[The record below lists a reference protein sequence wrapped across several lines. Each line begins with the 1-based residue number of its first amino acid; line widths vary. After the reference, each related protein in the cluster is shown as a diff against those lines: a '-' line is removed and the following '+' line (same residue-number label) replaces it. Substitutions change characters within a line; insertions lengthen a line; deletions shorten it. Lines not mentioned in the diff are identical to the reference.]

1 MICPGLRSLCRS
13 RTSSPSSRAGGGRY
27 AGVAPS
33 GTALSAG
40 QVTALETAAGPLTER
55 GVIVAFDA
63 DPAGREATLRS
74 HGLLRAAG
82 AWPAAA
88 ALPDGQDPASLA
100 QHHGPDAL
108 RAVLDTAEPLADLVI
123 DERLAGWADRLP
135 WAEGQ
140 IGAARDAAQLI
151 ATFPPE
157 HVGRQVLRVARHLG
171 LEPSQ
176 VTSAVVDAVSQDA
189 DATGRPSRRD
199 RRGDL
204 DRGQGADAAPSTA
217 PGAAQLAR
225 AGSPAPLAT
234 STARAAAGA
243 SAARSGTA
251 TPPCQPRS
259 VGQHR

>member
-1 MICPGLRSLCRS
+1 VTCPGLRSLCRS

-82 AWPAAA
+82 APA
-88 ALPDGQDPASLA
+88 
-100 QHHGPDAL
+100 
-108 RAVLDTAEPLADLVI
+108 E
-123 DERLAGWADRLP
+123 
-135 WAEGQ
+135 
-140 IGAARDAAQLI
+140 
-151 ATFPPE
+151 
-157 HVGRQVLRVARHLG
+157 
-171 LEPSQ
+171 
-176 VTSAVVDAVSQDA
+176 
-189 DATGRPSRRD
+189 
-199 RRGDL
+199 
-204 DRGQGADAAPSTA
+204 
-217 PGAAQLAR
+217 
-225 AGSPAPLAT
+225 
-234 STARAAAGA
+234 
-243 SAARSGTA
+243 RSGTA